1 VEGVCGN
8 REVPLA
14 GVTRAASPKLAGYA
28 GLVGAA
34 LLGALAL
41 RRPELVAVAGAF
53 ALPLALALAFERA
66 PSLRLTAE
74 LERERTLQG
83 DELTLTVDVEGDP
96 VERLELLIDVPAG
109 LAVVDGSP
117 RVVLR
122 LGHDQDRSLDLRLR
136 AQRWGA
142 YLLGGLRVRA
152 HDRFGVL
159 LHEQRLEPALP
170 LKVYPHAET
179 LRALLRPQE
188 TQVFAGN
195 QVARTRG
202 EGIEF
207 ADLRPFAPGDRLRRI
222 NWRAS
227 ARRGAI
233 WVNEAHPERN
243 ADVVIFLDTFAE
255 ARGGG
260 RGTLDLAVGAA
271 GSLAER
277 YLRNKDRV
285 GLVGFGGVL
294 NWLLP
299 ATGVVQLYRIVD
311 ALLDTEIVL
320 NYAWKNLDIIPAR
333 TLPPKALVVALTPLI
348 DKRSVAALLDLR
360 RRGFDLAIVEIDPA
374 PYVEPGRDELER
386 LAFRLWRL
394 RREALRSEYER
405 VGVPVVPWR
414 SEESLQVALEEVR
427 SFRRGAR
434 AVRA

>member
-1 VEGVCGN
+1 
-8 REVPLA
+8 
-14 GVTRAASPKLAGYA
+14 VTRAASPKLAAYA
-28 GLVGAA
+28 WLVGAA

-53 ALPLALALAFERA
+53 VLPLALALAFDREPKLRVAPQLERDRA
-66 PSLRLTAE
+66 LQGEEVTLRL
-74 LERERTLQG
+74 
-83 DELTLTVDVEGDP
+83 DIEGDP
-96 VERLELLIDVPAG
+96 VERLELLVDIPPG
-109 LAVVDGSP
+109 LVVAEGSS
-117 RVVLR
+117 RQVRR
-122 LGHDQDRSLDLRLR
+122 LGYEDELTLDLRLK
-136 AQRWGA
+136 AERWGA
-142 YLLGGLRVRA
+142 YVLGGVRVRA

-159 LHEQRLEPALP
+159 LREQHLGSSLP

-207 ADLRPFAPGDRLRRI
+207 ADLRPFAPGDRVRRI

-299 ATGVVQLYRIVD
+299 ATGFVQLYRIVD

-320 NYAWKNLDIIPAR
+320 NYAWKNLDVIPAR

-374 PYVEPGRDELER
+374 PYVQSGTDDLDR

-414 SEESLQVALEEVR
+414 ADESLQVALEEVR

>member
-1 VEGVCGN
+1 
-8 REVPLA
+8 
-14 GVTRAASPKLAGYA
+14 VTRYASPKLAGYA

-41 RRPELVAVAGAF
+41 RRPELVALAGAF
-53 ALPLALALAFERA
+53 ALPLALSLAFQRAPRLRIEAALGGERA
-66 PSLRLTAE
+66 
-74 LERERTLQG
+74 LQG
-83 DELTLTVDVEGDP
+83 DEVTLSFELEGDP
-96 VERLELLIDVPAG
+96 VERLELLADVPYG
-109 LAVVDGSP
+109 IGVEEGS
-117 RVVLR
+117 RRSVLR
-122 LGHDQDRSLDLRLR
+122 LAREEQTVELGLRCE
-136 AQRWGA
+136 RWGA
-142 YLLGGLRVRA
+142 YVLGGALVRA

-159 LHEQRLEPALP
+159 LHEQRLEPSRP
-170 LKVYPHAET
+170 LKVYPHAES
-179 LRALLRPQE
+179 LQALLRPQE
-188 TQVFAGN
+188 TQVSAGN
-195 QVARTRG
+195 QVARARG

-207 ADLRPFAPGDRLRRI
+207 ADLRPFTPGDRLRRI

-227 ARRGAI
+227 ARRGTL

-243 ADVVIFLDTFAE
+243 ADIVLFLDTFAE
-255 ARGGG
+255 ARRTGP
-260 RGTLDLAVGAA
+260 GTLDLAVGAA

-277 YLRNKDRV
+277 YLRHKDRV
-285 GLVGFGGVL
+285 GLVSFGGVL
-294 NWLLP
+294 NWLIP

-320 NYAWKNLDIIPAR
+320 NYAWKDLDVIPVR

-360 RRGFDLAIVEIDPA
+360 RRGFDLAVIEIDPA
-374 PYVEPGRDELER
+374 PYVEPGKDELER

-414 SEESLQVALEEVR
+414 DGESLQVALQEVR

>member
-1 VEGVCGN
+1 
-8 REVPLA
+8 
-14 GVTRAASPKLAGYA
+14 VTRYASPKLAGYA

-41 RRPELVAVAGAF
+41 RRPELVALAGAF
-53 ALPLALALAFERA
+53 ALPLALSLAFQRAPRLRIEAALGGERA
-66 PSLRLTAE
+66 
-74 LERERTLQG
+74 LQG
-83 DELTLTVDVEGDP
+83 DEVTLSFDVEGDP
-96 VERLELLIDVPAG
+96 VERLELLVDVPYG
-109 LAVVDGSP
+109 IGVEEGSP
-117 RVVLR
+117 RAVLR
-122 LGHDQDRSLDLRLR
+122 LAAEQEQTVELRLR
-136 AQRWGA
+136 CQRWGA
-142 YLLGGLRVRA
+142 YVLGGALVRA

-159 LHEQRLEPALP
+159 LHEQRLEPSLP
-170 LKVYPHAET
+170 LKVYPHAES

-188 TQVFAGN
+188 TQVSAGN
-195 QVARTRG
+195 QVARARG

-207 ADLRPFAPGDRLRRI
+207 ADLRPFTPGDRLRRI

-227 ARRGAI
+227 ARRGTL

-243 ADVVIFLDTFAE
+243 ADIVLFLDTFAE
-255 ARGGG
+255 ARRTGP
-260 RGTLDLAVGAA
+260 GTLDLAVGAA

-277 YLRNKDRV
+277 YLRHKDRV
-285 GLVGFGGVL
+285 GLVSFGGVL
-294 NWLLP
+294 NWLIP
-299 ATGVVQLYRIVD
+299 ASGVVQLYRIVD

-320 NYAWKNLDIIPAR
+320 NYAWKDLDVIPVR

-360 RRGFDLAIVEIDPA
+360 RRGFDLAVIEIDPA
-374 PYVEPGRDELER
+374 PYVEPGKDELER

-394 RREALRSEYER
+394 RREALRAEYER

-414 SEESLQVALEEVR
+414 DGESLQVALQEVR

>member
-1 VEGVCGN
+1 
-8 REVPLA
+8 L
-14 GVTRAASPKLAGYA
+14 TRFASPKLSGYA
-28 GLVGAA
+28 ALLGAA

-53 ALPLALALAFERA
+53 ALPLVLALVFDRAPPLRVEAVLDDERA
-66 PSLRLTAE
+66 
-74 LERERTLQG
+74 LQG
-83 DELTLTVDVEGDP
+83 DEVELAFDLEGDP
-96 VERLELLIDVPAG
+96 VERLELVVDLPYG
-109 LAVVDGSP
+109 LSVVDGSP
-117 RVVLR
+117 RLVLR
-122 LGHDQDRSLDLRLR
+122 LTREERRVELRLR
-136 AQRWGA
+136 CERWGA
-142 YLLGGLRVRA
+142 YVLGGALLRA

-159 LHEQRLEPALP
+159 LYERRLEATRP
-170 LKVYPHAET
+170 LKVYPHAES
-179 LRALLRPQE
+179 LSALLRPQE
-188 TQVFAGN
+188 TQVFVGN

-207 ADLRPFAPGDRLRRI
+207 ADLRPFAPGDVLRRI

-227 ARRGAI
+227 ARRGAL

-243 ADVVIFLDTFAE
+243 ADIVIFLDTFAE
-255 ARGGG
+255 ARRTGP
-260 RGTLDLAVGAA
+260 GTLDLAVAAA

-277 YLRNKDRV
+277 YLRHKDRV

-299 ATGVVQLYRIVD
+299 ATGIVQLYRIVD

-320 NYAWKNLDIIPAR
+320 NYAWKGIDVIPVR

-348 DKRSVAALLDLR
+348 DERSVAALLDLR
-360 RRGFDLAIVEIDPA
+360 RRGFDLAVVEVDPA
-374 PYVEPGRDELER
+374 PYVEPGKDELEQ
-386 LAFRLWRL
+386 LAFRLWLL

-414 SEESLQVALEEVR
+414 EGESLQVALEEVR

>member
-1 VEGVCGN
+1 
-8 REVPLA
+8 L
-14 GVTRAASPKLAGYA
+14 TRYASPKLAGYA

-34 LLGALAL
+34 LLAALAL

-53 ALPLALALAFERA
+53 ALPLALSLAFQRAPRLRLEGGLDVERA
-66 PSLRLTAE
+66 
-74 LERERTLQG
+74 LQG
-83 DELTLTVDVEGDP
+83 GEVTLTLDVEGDP
-96 VERLELLIDVPAG
+96 VERLELHVDVPYG
-109 LAVVDGSP
+109 LAVTGGSA
-117 RVVLR
+117 RTVLR
-122 LGHDQDRSLDLRLR
+122 LGREEEQTLELSLRCE
-136 AQRWGA
+136 RWGA
-142 YLLGGLRVRA
+142 YVLGGARVRA

-159 LHEQRLEPALP
+159 LHEQRLEPSLP
-170 LKVYPHAET
+170 LKVYPHAES
-179 LRALLRPQE
+179 LSALLRPQE
-188 TQVFAGN
+188 TQVSAGN
-195 QVARTRG
+195 QVARARG

-207 ADLRPFAPGDRLRRI
+207 ADLRPFSPGDRLRRI

-227 ARRGAI
+227 ARRGTL

-243 ADVVIFLDTFAE
+243 ADIVLFLDTFAE
-255 ARGGG
+255 ARRTGP
-260 RGTLDLAVGAA
+260 GTLDLAVGAA

-277 YLRNKDRV
+277 YLRHKDRV
-285 GLVGFGGVL
+285 GLVSFGGVL
-294 NWLLP
+294 NWLIP

-320 NYAWKNLDIIPAR
+320 NYAWKDLDVIPVR

-360 RRGFDLAIVEIDPA
+360 RRGFDLAVIEIDPA
-374 PYVEPGRDELER
+374 PYVEPGKDELER

-414 SEESLQVALEEVR
+414 DGESLQVALQEVR

-434 AVRA
+434 AIRA

>member
-1 VEGVCGN
+1 VEGVWGN
-8 REVPLA
+8 REVPPA
-14 GVTRAASPKLAGYA
+14 GLTRAALPKLAGYA

>member
-1 VEGVCGN
+1 M
-8 REVPLA
+8 
-14 GVTRAASPKLAGYA
+14 TRFASPKMAGYA
-28 GLVGAA
+28 ALLGAA

-53 ALPLALALAFERA
+53 ALPLALALVFERA
-66 PSLRLTAE
+66 PELRVEAE
-74 LERERTLQG
+74 LDDERALQG
-83 DELTLTVDVEGDP
+83 DEVELAFDLEGDP
-96 VERLELLIDVPAG
+96 VERLEL
-109 LAVVDGSP
+109 VVDLPYGLSVVEGSQ
-117 RVVLR
+117 RLVLR
-122 LGHDQDRSLDLRLR
+122 LRREERRVELRLR
-136 AQRWGA
+136 CERWGA
-142 YLLGGLRVRA
+142 YVLGGALLRA

-159 LHEQRLEPALP
+159 LYERRLGATRP
-170 LKVYPHAET
+170 LKVYPHAES
-179 LRALLRPQE
+179 LQALLRPQE
-188 TQVFAGN
+188 TQVFVGN
-195 QVARTRG
+195 QVARARG

-207 ADLRPFAPGDRLRRI
+207 ADLRPFAPGDVLRRI

-227 ARRGAI
+227 ARRGAL

-255 ARGGG
+255 ARRTGP
-260 RGTLDLAVGAA
+260 GTLDLAVAAA

-277 YLRNKDRV
+277 YLRHKDRV

-320 NYAWKNLDIIPAR
+320 NYAWKGIDVIPVR

-348 DKRSVAALLDLR
+348 DERSVAALLDLR
-360 RRGFDLAIVEIDPA
+360 RRGFDLAVVEVDPA
-374 PYVEPGRDELER
+374 PYVEPGKDELER
-386 LAFRLWRL
+386 LAFRLWLL

-414 SEESLQVALEEVR
+414 EGESLQVALEEVR

>member
-1 VEGVCGN
+1 
-8 REVPLA
+8 
-14 GVTRAASPKLAGYA
+14 VTRAASPKLAGYA

-34 LLGALAL
+34 LLAALAL

-53 ALPLALALAFERA
+53 VLPLALALAFERTPRIRVA
-66 PSLRLTAE
+66 AE
-74 LERERTLQG
+74 LEGERALQG
-83 DELTLTVDVEGDP
+83 DELTLKLDVEGDP
-96 VERLELLIDVPAG
+96 VERLE
-109 LAVVDGSP
+109 VVVELPYGIGVVEGSP
-117 RVVLR
+117 RWVLR
-122 LGHDQDRSLDLRLR
+122 LAEEEERTLKLRLR
-136 AQRWGA
+136 CERWGA
-142 YLLGGLRVRA
+142 YVLGGVRLRA
-152 HDRFGVL
+152 HDRFGVFV
-159 LHEQRLEPALP
+159 HERRDEPRLP

-195 QVARTRG
+195 QVARARG

-227 ARRGAI
+227 ARRGTL

-243 ADVVIFLDTFAE
+243 ADIVLFLDTFAE
-255 ARGGG
+255 ARRGGP
-260 RGTLDLAVGAA
+260 GTLDLAVGAA

-277 YLRNKDRV
+277 YLRHKDRV
-285 GLVGFGGVL
+285 GLVSFGGVL

-320 NYAWKNLDIIPAR
+320 NYAWKDLDVIPVR
-333 TLPPKALVVALTPLI
+333 TLPPKALVIALTPLI
-348 DKRSVAALLDLR
+348 DKRSVAALIDLR
-360 RRGFDLAIVEIDPA
+360 RRGFDLAVIEIDPA
-374 PYVEPGRDELER
+374 PYVEPGKDELEL

-405 VGVPVVPWR
+405 VGVPVVPWQ
-414 SEESLQVALEEVR
+414 EGESLQVALEEVR

>member
-1 VEGVCGN
+1 
-8 REVPLA
+8 
-14 GVTRAASPKLAGYA
+14 VTRFASRKLAGYS

-34 LLGALAL
+34 LLAALAL
-41 RRPELVAVAGAF
+41 RRPELVAVAAAF
-53 ALPLALALAFERA
+53 ALPLALALGLERVPSVRVDASLDLERA
-66 PSLRLTAE
+66 
-74 LERERTLQG
+74 LQG
-83 DELTLTVDVEGDP
+83 DEVELAFELEGDP
-96 VERLELLIDVPAG
+96 VERLELVVEVPYG
-109 LAVVDGSP
+109 LSVAEGSQ
-117 RVVLR
+117 RAVLR
-122 LGHDQDRSLDLRLR
+122 LAGDEERPLAVRLR
-136 AQRWGA
+136 CERWGA
-142 YLLGGLRVRA
+142 YVLGGLLVRA

-159 LHEQRLEPALP
+159 VYERRVEPSLP
-170 LKVYPHAET
+170 LKVYPHAEA

-227 ARRGAI
+227 ARRGTL

-243 ADVVIFLDTFAE
+243 ADVVLFLDTFAE
-255 ARGGG
+255 ARRGGP
-260 RGTLDLAVGAA
+260 GTLDLAVAAA

-277 YLRNKDRV
+277 YLRHKDRV
-285 GLVGFGGVL
+285 GLVGFGGIL

-311 ALLDTEIVL
+311 SLLDTEIVL
-320 NYAWKNLDIIPAR
+320 NYAWKDLDVIPVR
-333 TLPPKALVVALTPLI
+333 TLPPKALVVALTPLL
-348 DKRSVAALLDLR
+348 DRRSVGALLDLR
-360 RRGFDLAIVEIDPA
+360 RRGFDLAVVEIDPA
-374 PYVEPGRDELER
+374 PYVDPGEDELER

-414 SEESLQVALEEVR
+414 EGESLQAALEEVR

>member
-1 VEGVCGN
+1 
-8 REVPLA
+8 
-14 GVTRAASPKLAGYA
+14 VTRYASPKLAGYA

-41 RRPELVAVAGAF
+41 RRPELVALAGAF

-66 PSLRLTAE
+66 PKLRVEAGLGAE
-74 LERERTLQG
+74 RALQG
-83 DELTLTVDVEGDP
+83 DEVTLTLDVEGDS
-96 VERLELLIDVPAG
+96 VERLELVVELPYG
-109 LAVVDGSP
+109 LAVADGST
-117 RVVLR
+117 RAVLR
-122 LGHDQDRSLDLRLR
+122 LAREQEQSLELRLR
-136 AQRWGA
+136 CERWGA
-142 YLLGGLRVRA
+142 YVLGGVRVRA

-159 LHEQRLEPALP
+159 LHEQRLEPSLP
-170 LKVYPHAET
+170 LKVYPHAES

-188 TQVFAGN
+188 TQVSAGN

-207 ADLRPFAPGDRLRRI
+207 ADLRPFSAGDRPRRI

-227 ARRGAI
+227 ARRGAL

-243 ADVVIFLDTFAE
+243 ADIVLFLDTFAE
-255 ARGGG
+255 ARRAGP
-260 RGTLDLAVGAA
+260 GTLDLAVGAA

-277 YLRNKDRV
+277 YLRHKDRV
-285 GLVGFGGVL
+285 GLVSFGGVL
-294 NWLLP
+294 NWLIP
-299 ATGVVQLYRIVD
+299 ATGLVQLYRIVD

-320 NYAWKNLDIIPAR
+320 NYAWKDLDVIPLR

-360 RRGFDLAIVEIDPA
+360 RRGFDLAVIEIDPA
-374 PYVEPGRDELER
+374 PYVDPGKDELEQ

-394 RREALRSEYER
+394 RRDALRSEYER

-414 SEESLQVALEEVR
+414 AGESLQVALEEVR

>member
-1 VEGVCGN
+1 
-8 REVPLA
+8 
-14 GVTRAASPKLAGYA
+14 VTRAASPKLAAYA

-34 LLGALAL
+34 LVGALAL

-66 PSLRLTAE
+66 PRLRLIPE

-83 DELTLTVDVEGDP
+83 DELTLTLDVEGDP
-96 VERLELLIDVPAG
+96 VERLEVLIELPRG
-109 LAVVDGSP
+109 LEVVEGSP

-122 LGHDQDRSLDLRLR
+122 LGNEDERTLDLRLR

-142 YLLGGLRVRA
+142 YLLGGVRVRA

-159 LHEQRLEPALP
+159 LHEQELEPALP

-227 ARRGAI
+227 ARRGEI

-243 ADVVIFLDTFAE
+243 ADVVLFLDTFAE
-255 ARGGG
+255 AREGG

-299 ATGVVQLYRIVD
+299 ATGAVQLYRIVD

-320 NYAWKNLDIIPAR
+320 NYAWKDLDIIPAR

-374 PYVEPGRDELER
+374 PYVEAGKDELER

-414 SEESLQVALEEVR
+414 SGESLQVALEEVR

>member
-1 VEGVCGN
+1 
-8 REVPLA
+8 
-14 GVTRAASPKLAGYA
+14 
-28 GLVGAA
+28 
-34 LLGALAL
+34 
-41 RRPELVAVAGAF
+41 
-53 ALPLALALAFERA
+53 LAFERA

-83 DELTLTVDVEGDP
+83 DELTLTVDVEGDS

>member
-1 VEGVCGN
+1 
-8 REVPLA
+8 
-14 GVTRAASPKLAGYA
+14 VTRAASPKLSAYA

-34 LLGALAL
+34 LVGALAL

-66 PSLRLTAE
+66 PRLRLTPE
-74 LERERTLQG
+74 LERDRTLQG
-83 DELTLTVDVEGDP
+83 DELTLTLDVEGDP
-96 VERLELLIDVPAG
+96 VERLEVLIELPRG
-109 LAVVDGSP
+109 LEVVEGSP

-122 LGHDQDRSLDLRLR
+122 LGNEDERTLDLRLR

-142 YLLGGLRVRA
+142 YLLGGVRVRA

-159 LHEQRLEPALP
+159 LHEQELEPALP

-227 ARRGAI
+227 ARRGEI

-243 ADVVIFLDTFAE
+243 ADVVLFLDTFAE
-255 ARGGG
+255 AREGG

-311 ALLDTEIVL
+311 SLLDTEIVL
-320 NYAWKNLDIIPAR
+320 NYAWKDLDIIPAR

-374 PYVEPGRDELER
+374 PYVEPGKDELER

-414 SEESLQVALEEVR
+414 SGESLQVALEEVR

>member
-1 VEGVCGN
+1 VS
-8 REVPLA
+8 
-14 GVTRAASPKLAGYA
+14 RAASPKLAGYA

-66 PSLRLTAE
+66 PRLRLTAE
-74 LERERTLQG
+74 LERDRTLQG
-83 DELTLTVDVEGDP
+83 DELTLTLDVEGDP
-96 VERLELLIDVPAG
+96 VERLELLIDVPPG
-109 LAVVDGSP
+109 LEVVDGSS

-122 LGHDQDRSLDLRLR
+122 LGHEEERSLDLRLR
-136 AQRWGA
+136 ARRWGA
-142 YLLGGLRVRA
+142 YLLGGVRVRA

-159 LHEQRLEPALP
+159 LHEQLLEPALP

-374 PYVEPGRDELER
+374 PYVEPGKDELER
-386 LAFRLWRL
+386 LAFRLWQL

-414 SEESLQVALEEVR
+414 SGESLQVALEEVR

>member
-1 VEGVCGN
+1 MP
-8 REVPLA
+8 RL
-14 GVTRAASPKLAGYA
+14 ASPKLAAYA
-28 GLVGAA
+28 GLVGASMLA
-34 LLGALAL
+34 ALAL
-41 RRPELVAVAGAF
+41 RRPELVAIAAAF
-53 ALPLALALAFERA
+53 VLPLALSLAFDRPPRVRIDGELALERA
-66 PSLRLTAE
+66 
-74 LERERTLQG
+74 LQG
-83 DELTLTVDVEGDP
+83 DVVALTLDVEGDP
-96 VERLELLIDVPAG
+96 VERLELAIEIPYGIEVVEGSARLAIRLAREESRTIELG
-109 LAVVDGSP
+109 L
-117 RVVLR
+117 RCE
-122 LGHDQDRSLDLRLR
+122 
-136 AQRWGA
+136 RWGA
-142 YLLGGLRVRA
+142 YVLGGVHLRT
-152 HDRFGVL
+152 HDRFGVVV
-159 LHEQRLEPALP
+159 HDQRLEPMLP

-195 QVARTRG
+195 QVARARG

-207 ADLRPFAPGDRLRRI
+207 ADLRPFAPGDRLRRV

-243 ADVVIFLDTFAE
+243 ADVVLFLDTFAE

-311 ALLDTEIVL
+311 ALLDTEITL
-320 NYAWKNLDIIPAR
+320 NYAWKDLDVIPAR
-333 TLPPKALVVALTPLI
+333 TLPPKALILALTPLI
-348 DKRSVAALLDLR
+348 DKRAVAALIDLR
-360 RRGFDLAIVEIDPA
+360 RRGFDLAVIEIDPA
-374 PYVEPGRDELER
+374 PYVDPGPDELEQ

-394 RREALRSEYER
+394 RREALRAEYER

-414 SEESLQVALEEVR
+414 HGESLQVALEEVR

>member
-1 VEGVCGN
+1 M
-8 REVPLA
+8 
-14 GVTRAASPKLAGYA
+14 TRHASPKLAGYA

-41 RRPELVAVAGAF
+41 RRPELVALAGAF
-53 ALPLALALAFERA
+53 ALPLAISLAFQRAPRLRIEAALGGERA
-66 PSLRLTAE
+66 
-74 LERERTLQG
+74 LQG
-83 DELTLTVDVEGDP
+83 DAVTLTFDLEGDP
-96 VERLELLIDVPAG
+96 VERLELLAEVPYG
-109 LAVVDGSP
+109 LAVEEGSA
-117 RVVLR
+117 RAVLR
-122 LGHDQDRSLDLRLR
+122 LAGEQEQTLELGLRCE
-136 AQRWGA
+136 RWGA
-142 YLLGGLRVRA
+142 YVLGGARVRA

-159 LHEQRLEPALP
+159 LHEQRLEPSLP
-170 LKVYPHAET
+170 LKVYPHAES

-188 TQVFAGN
+188 TQVSAGN
-195 QVARTRG
+195 QVARARG

-207 ADLRPFAPGDRLRRI
+207 ADLRPFTPGDRLRRI

-227 ARRGAI
+227 ARRGTL

-243 ADVVIFLDTFAE
+243 ADIVLFLDTFAE
-255 ARGGG
+255 ARRTGP
-260 RGTLDLAVGAA
+260 GTLDLAVRAA

-277 YLRNKDRV
+277 YLRHKDRV
-285 GLVGFGGVL
+285 GLVSFGGVL
-294 NWLLP
+294 NWLIP

-320 NYAWKNLDIIPAR
+320 NYAWKDLDVIPVR

-360 RRGFDLAIVEIDPA
+360 RRGFDLAVIEIDPA
-374 PYVEPGRDELER
+374 PYVEPGKEELER

-394 RREALRSEYER
+394 RREALRAEYER

-414 SEESLQVALEEVR
+414 DGESLQVALQEVR